1 MTNAVSISLSKIGGN
16 VGAGSTK
23 MLPPLVVKIS
33 SLMQENGSIYY
44 ALWSDVPELTNG
56 LADYWNS

>member
-1 MTNAVSISLSKIGGN
+1 
-16 VGAGSTK
+16 